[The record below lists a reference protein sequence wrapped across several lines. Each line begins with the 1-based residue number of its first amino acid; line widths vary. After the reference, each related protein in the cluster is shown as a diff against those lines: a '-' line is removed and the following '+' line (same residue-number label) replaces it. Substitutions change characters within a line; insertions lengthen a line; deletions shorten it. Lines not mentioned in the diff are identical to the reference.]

1 MTYLF
6 GARVSSWSCQ
16 TKAGVNAV
24 DGSSI
29 AGWHRFPGD
38 DRVVDDGGDGDSDGG
53 GDDDDSVR
61 LF

>member
-38 DRVVDDGGDGDSDGG
+38 DRVVDGGGGGDD
-53 GDDDDSVR
+53 DDDDSVR
-61 LF
+61 LL

>member
-38 DRVVDDGGDGDSDGG
+38 DRVVDGGGG